1 MANVKFL
8 KGELAKINNWTG
20 NSVAGAFYLAEDAC
34 RLYYGTGTGAP
45 VPLNEQITVISS
57 VAQLPNPARAESI
70 LYYAKTENI
79 LCISSGD
86 AEKGWIQ
93 INPDTDTAINALTIS
108 TPTKD
113 ETSGSWTYDVTI
125 TEKNT
130 KGDVIKT
137 HTQTLTLTKDMIG
150 DLAGVSI
157 GIKSAA
163 VASNATSI
171 SLEGTGA
178 KGSVAISGGNNV
190 TLSGAANNITIAAK
204 DTTYDFSVVDGED
217 QASVVLKDTLTNDE
231 QEAVFKAGAKIN
243 VDVTDN
249 EITFAHETSG
259 VTKGDI
265 AASINNT
272 NVNTPVISIPT
283 ITVDEYGHVTGKKD
297 NTVSFTNSTY
307 EAESITADGA
317 KLKFSIKDQK
327 GDSTDAESGDVLYY
341 TITVDGKSKTVNNQG
356 DFGSFYSAGEIDKM
370 MKGIDAFTYK
380 GVVAKPEDLPTTA
393 SLGDT
398 YKIQPADGEVFVLNG
413 EVGHVGDVVIAFG
426 PEGTDGVIT
435 DLEWDILHT
444 ENNTDTTY
452 TFGASGNQLILD
464 PSNGDA
470 MPVAV
475 SGDAAVSLT
484 AENDALKA
492 AHVKHASAAG
502 TFGGTTAPVGYE
514 GQIVVPNIT
523 VDEFG
528 HVSAASNATY
538 TLPKEQAYDFA
549 VGTNSVSIKNTTT
562 DDSKGAITFTDD
574 DKYIDVT
581 VTGNGTAD
589 ATVKVAHKTV
599 TKKNT
604 TTGGGNVGYAGS
616 IAAITGITFDDAGH
630 VSGYNTATYNL
641 PAEVTY
647 ALSGATV
654 SAVDGGVK
662 VVDTLT
668 NSKNDPSTSEFTLV
682 SDTLAISATG
692 TQITADLVWGEF

>member
-8 KGELAKINNWTG
+8 KGDLNKIKNWTG
-20 NSVAGAFYLAEDAC
+20 NSVAGAFYLADDSK
-34 RLYYGTGTGAP
+34 LYYGTGSGAP
-45 VPLNEQITVISS
+45 ILLNEQIKVVENTGK
-57 VAQLPNPARAESI
+57 LPQPANAAESLI
-70 LYYAKTENI
+70 YYVQGSNI
-79 LCISSGD
+79 LCIAVGS
-86 AEKGWIQ
+86 EWVQ
-93 INPDTDTAINALTIS
+93 INPDTNTALNSFTIG

-113 ETSGSWTYDVTI
+113 ETTGNWTYEVTI
-125 TEKNT
+125 EEKNAQ
-130 KGDVIKT
+130 GDALANPY
-137 HTQTLTLTKDMIG
+137 TQTLTLTKDMIG

-178 KGSVAISGGNNV
+178 KGSVAISGGSNV

-204 DTTYDFSVVDGED
+204 DTTYEMSVVDGDD
-217 QASVVLKDTLTNDE
+217 QASVVLKDKITNDE
-231 QEAVFKAGAKIN
+231 QKAVFKAGAKIN
-243 VDVTDN
+243 VDAAGN

-265 AASINNT
+265 AASINSA

-307 EAESITADGA
+307 EAQSITAEGA
-317 KLKFSIKDQK
+317 KLKFSIVDQNN
-327 GDSTDAESGDVLYY
+327 DPSEAESGDVLYY
-341 TITVDGKSKTVNNQG
+341 TITVDGTSKTVNNQG
-356 DFGSFYSAGEIDKM
+356 NLGSFYSASKIDEKL
-370 MKGIDAFTYK
+370 KSLDAFTYK
-380 GVVAKPEDLPTTA
+380 GTVKKADDLPTTA
-393 SLGDT
+393 ALGDT
-398 YKIQPADGEVFVLNG
+398 YKASEPFVLNG
-413 EVGHVGDVVIAFG
+413 EAVHTGDVIIAFG
-426 PEGTDGVIT
+426 KETDGVIT
-435 DLEWDILHT
+435 DLTWDVLHT
-444 ENNTDTTY
+444 ENDTDTTY
-452 TFGASGNQLILD
+452 TFSASGNQLILD

-492 AHVKHASAAG
+492 AHVKHTSAAG
-502 TFGGTTAPVGYE
+502 TFGGTTKTLNYE

-562 DDSKGAITFTDD
+562 QDSKGEITFTDD

-581 VTGNGTAD
+581 VTGNGTTD

-599 TKKNT
+599 TKNNT
-604 TTGGGNVGYAGS
+604 TTGGGQVGYAGN
-616 IAAITGITFDDAGH
+616 ITAVTGVTYDDAGH
-630 VSGYNTATYNL
+630 VSGYNTATYTL

-647 ALSGATV
+647 ALSGASV
-654 SAVDGGVK
+654 SAVTGGVK

-668 NSKNDPSTSEFTLV
+668 KSGNDTTTSEFSLV
-682 SDTLAISATG
+682 SDSLAISASG
-692 TQITADLVWGEF
+692 TQITAELVWGEF